1 MDERMDTIMYGTKE
15 VCDMVGVSARQLEYW
30 VLIGVVHPIMEPH
43 GSKVFKKFTAEDVR
57 ILKEVKSLTDE
68 GVLVSRAAQKV
79 RMKIGGWASIE
90 RGNHE

>member
-1 MDERMDTIMYGTKE
+1 MDNRTDSIMYGTKE

-30 VLIGVVHPIMEPH
+30 VLIGVVFPIMEPH
-43 GSKVFKKFTAEDVR
+43 GSKVFKKFTEEDVR

-79 RMKIGGWASIE
+79 RMKIGGWSSVE